1 MKKMNDII
9 NRSRQLV
16 EKTIDHMIGANP
28 PEQNGYILKG
38 EHIPDIMYGYASNLK
53 NETSDMTSN
62 DVYDYIEL
70 LYYNNKDYSL
80 NMLQDEL
87 KEQNVFRGAYVCEA
101 VDYILKNQKIDYEGE
116 YNLNEIKKIFEKE
129 FEGNKITKE
138 NNLDL

>member
-70 LYYNNKDYSL
+70 LYYNNRDYSL

-87 KEQNVFRGAYVCEA
+87 KEPNVFRGEYVCEA

>member
-16 EKTIDHMIGANP
+16 EKTIDHMISANP

-70 LYYNNKDYSL
+70 LYYNNRDYSL

-87 KEQNVFRGAYVCEA
+87 KEPNVFRGAYVCEA
-101 VDYILKNQKIDYEGE
+101 VDYILKNQKIDYEEE

>member
-70 LYYNNKDYSL
+70 LYYNNRDYSL

-87 KEQNVFRGAYVCEA
+87 KEPNVFRGAYVCEA

>member
-1 MKKMNDII
+1 MKKMNNII

-16 EKTIDHMIGANP
+16 EKTIDHMISANP

-70 LYYNNKDYSL
+70 LYYNNRDYSL

-87 KEQNVFRGAYVCEA
+87 KEPNVFRGAYVCEA
-101 VDYILKNQKIDYEGE
+101 VDYILKNQKIDYEEE

>member
-70 LYYNNKDYSL
+70 LYYNNRDYSL

-87 KEQNVFRGAYVCEA
+87 KEPNVFRGAYVCEA

-116 YNLNEIKKIFEKE
+116 YNLNEIKKYLKKSLKE
-129 FEGNKITKE
+129 IK
-138 NNLDL
+138 

>member
-1 MKKMNDII
+1 MKKMNNII

-70 LYYNNKDYSL
+70 LYYNNRDYSL

-87 KEQNVFRGAYVCEA
+87 KEPNVFRGAYVCEA